1 MAIISEFT
9 PIDIPYRT
17 VNIGSM
23 LRSSQWNGNFDSIAV
38 YLNSLISILA
48 DNFSE
53 LDSAVSGLKT
63 HLPNYQQDKD
73 TLYMS

>member
-53 LDSAVSGLKT
+53 LDGVVSELKT
-63 HLPNYQQDKD
+63 HLPNYQ
-73 TLYMS
+73 

>member
-17 VNIGSM
+17 ANIGSM
-23 LRSSQWNGNFDSIAV
+23 LRSFQWNGNFDSIAV

-48 DNFSE
+48 GNFSE
-53 LDSAVSGLKT
+53 LDSAVSELKT

>member
-48 DNFSE
+48 GNFSE
-53 LDSAVSGLKT
+53 LDSAVSELKT

>member
-53 LDSAVSGLKT
+53 LNGVVSELKT

>member
-53 LDSAVSGLKT
+53 LDGVVSELKT

>member
-48 DNFSE
+48 GNFSE
-53 LDSAVSGLKT
+53 LDSAVSELKI

>member
-9 PIDIPYRT
+9 SIDIPYRT

-53 LDSAVSGLKT
+53 LDGAVSELKT